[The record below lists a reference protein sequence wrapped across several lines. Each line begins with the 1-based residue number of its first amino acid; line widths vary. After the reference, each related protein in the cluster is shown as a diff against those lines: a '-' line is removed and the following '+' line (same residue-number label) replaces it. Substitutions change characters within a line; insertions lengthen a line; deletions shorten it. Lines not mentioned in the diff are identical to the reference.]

1 METLTDRD
9 FYPDW
14 HDALDLLNR
23 DLAASEPGVEP
34 FALLLN
40 EYGVY
45 VGFPSW
51 GAQGNALPEQPEAGL
66 HQIADA
72 AQESAME
79 FLWRTWPVCPEH
91 GLGVHPRSEGEQVL
105 WWCAGRG
112 VGEGHGTPV
121 GTFEARRTMSRR
133 ASKRRQGKVSRD
145 PDLR

>member
-9 FYPDW
+9 FYPAW
-14 HDALDLLNR
+14 HDALVLLNR
-23 DLAASEPGVEP
+23 DLAASEPEAEP

-51 GAQGNALPEQPEAGL
+51 GAQGSPLPEDPEAGL
-66 HQIADA
+66 HQVADA

-79 FLWRTWPVCPEH
+79 HLWRVWPVCPDH
-91 GLGVHPRSEGEQVL
+91 GFGVHPRTEDGQVL

-112 VGEGHGTPV
+112 PDEGHGTPV
-121 GTFEARRTMSRR
+121 GTFEARRAVSRR
-133 ASKRRQGKVSRD
+133 ASKRRRGEVS
-145 PDLR
+145 